1 MYIRYQI
8 FLFIISI
15 LVQWELSIFE
25 NEIGLVAKIDFGMMA
40 STGYI
45 KYKYNDDEVENFL
58 NNDI

>member
-25 NEIGLVAKIDFGMMA
+25 NEIGLVAKIDLGMMA